1 MGTRSTIALEFAD
14 GTVEQVYAHWDG
26 YLNGNGKI
34 LLEHYSDPFK
44 LQELIDHGGIS
55 SLGKVVGVKHE
66 FDNPN
71 KYGSVEANA
80 WEELYGDMT
89 TFYTR
94 DRGESLTIEKFAN
107 FEDYVDN
114 HQREEYAYILRNV
127 AGKATWYVAI
137 GEGAFIELATAFATE
152 KETT

>member
-26 YLNGNGKI
+26 YLSANGKI

-44 LQELIDHGGIS
+44 LQELIGNGGIS
-55 SLGKVVGVKHE
+55 SLGKDIGVKHE
-66 FDNPN
+66 FSCPH

-80 WEELYGDMT
+80 WEEVYSDMT

-94 DRGESLTIEKFAN
+94 ERGESLTIEKFWDFAN
-107 FEDYVDN
+107 YVN
-114 HQREEYAYILRNV
+114 CHQREEYAYILRNV